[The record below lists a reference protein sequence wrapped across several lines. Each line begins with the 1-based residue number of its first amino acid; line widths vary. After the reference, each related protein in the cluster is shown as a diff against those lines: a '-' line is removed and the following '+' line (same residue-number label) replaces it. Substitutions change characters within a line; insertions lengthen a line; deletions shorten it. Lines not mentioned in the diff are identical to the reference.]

1 MLTEFGKILRKLRI
15 DNGQLLK
22 DMADTLGISPAN
34 LSSVENGKRNPQ
46 PTMVQDV
53 IHAYHLTDEQQDDL
67 WNAYD
72 MARKESSINLAGTC
86 GARQELG
93 LTFARRFNDLSQD
106 QIHEIMNVLKK
117 K

>member
-15 DNGQLLK
+15 DHGQLMK
-22 DMADTLGISPAN
+22 DMADALGISPAN

-46 PTMVQDV
+46 RAMVQD
-53 IHAYHLTDEQQDDL
+53 IIRLYHLPCEEQDNL

-72 MARKESSINLAGTC
+72 LAREEASIGLSRAS

-93 LTFARRFNDLSQD
+93 LTFARRFDELSSD
-106 QIHEIMNVLKK
+106 QVREIMAVLKK